1 MKNSIK
7 CGVKQIL
14 IPQWLMQIIV
24 TVISAIVMVIGAT
37 IWGFPGIW
45 VGLTMLMTLRMFAGF
60 LR

>member
-1 MKNSIK
+1 
-7 CGVKQIL
+7 
-14 IPQWLMQIIV
+14 MQIIV
-24 TVISAIVMVIGAT
+24 TVISAIGMVIGAA